1 MRYEPPT
8 PEAVLEAI
16 RSPFLKAAPE
26 RVDPP
31 VLQPLGTLLDLAG
44 EALRSRLFVVQGE
57 GGGEACLRPDFTVP
71 VARVHLGRGGGP
83 GRYFYEGRAFRASRP
98 GSSQPEEFLQVG
110 LEVYGIPSS
119 DVVAMDVEICALAWR
134 AAAAGGR
141 EDLEL
146 GLGDA
151 GLFGVF
157 IDALGLDEPLRL
169 RLRRAAGRPRRL
181 QGELARTEPARGA
194 GGEGG
199 VLASILSG
207 LTETQAEELLTEI
220 WGLAGVEQVG
230 GRGAGEIAQRL
241 LQRAQAE
248 RAPALSEGDAER
260 IRRFLD
266 IVDEPRAA
274 LERVAELGSGA
285 SGLEA
290 VLGDWGRRLDSLAHA
305 GVPVERAR
313 FATAAG
319 RSFDYYDGL
328 TFEIR
333 SLALGPERP
342 VAAGGRY
349 DSLLARLGGAGGERA
364 VGAMVR
370 PWRAFSGGEA

>member
-8 PEAVLEAI
+8 PPAVLEAI
-16 RSPFLKAAPE
+16 RAPFLEAGPE
-26 RVDPP
+26 QVDPP
-31 VLQPLGTLLDLAG
+31 VLQPLGTLLDLTG

-57 GGGEACLRPDFTVP
+57 GGGETCLRPDFTVP
-71 VARVHLGRGGGP
+71 VARLHLARGDSA

-110 LEVYGIPSS
+110 LEVYGPPSP
-119 DVVAMDVEICALAWR
+119 DIVTTDVELCAVAWR

-141 EDLEL
+141 EDLAL
-146 GLGDA
+146 WLGDA

-157 IDALGLDEPLRL
+157 VDALDLAEPLRL

-181 QGELARTEPARGA
+181 QGELARAAPAREA
-194 GGEGG
+194 GRDEG

-207 LTETQAEELLTEI
+207 LTEAQAEALLTEI
-220 WGLAGVEQVG
+220 WSLAGVEQVG

-241 LQRAQAE
+241 LERAQAE
-248 RAPALSEGDAER
+248 RAPALSGADAER
-260 IRRFLD
+260 IRNFLD

-274 LERVAELGSGA
+274 LARVAELGGGA
-285 SGLEA
+285 AGLEA
-290 VLGDWGRRLDSLAHA
+290 VLSDWGRRLDSLAAA
-305 GVPVERAR
+305 GVPVDRAR

-333 SLALGPERP
+333 SMTLGPERP

-349 DSLLARLGGAGGERA
+349 DSLMSRLGGAGAGRA

-370 PWRAFSGGEA
+370 PWRAYSGGEA